1 MNSSKRIDPDP
12 DPEDRA
18 LPHHPRG
25 PHVLAGPAWIG
36 SRPPWA
42 TNKNINPDDLDLISV
57 VDKPEDAVAAIN
69 AFYSKYM
76 LKPNF

>member
-1 MNSSKRIDPDP
+1 MGDQ
-12 DPEDRA
+12 
-18 LPHHPRG
+18 H
-25 PHVLAGPAWIG
+25 
-36 SRPPWA
+36 
-42 TNKNINPDDLDLISV
+42 KNINPDDLDLISV